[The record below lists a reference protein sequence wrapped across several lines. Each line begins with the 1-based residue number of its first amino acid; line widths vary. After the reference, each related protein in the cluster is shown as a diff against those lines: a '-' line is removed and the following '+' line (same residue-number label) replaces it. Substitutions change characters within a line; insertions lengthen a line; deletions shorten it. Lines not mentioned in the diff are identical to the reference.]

1 MNHNFSP
8 EPDDTPAPTP
18 ISPAA
23 ALDVLENGTIQDEQ
37 GQMRWSSNFA
47 SLLTVNKDDL
57 TLLAVYKPRRG
68 ERPLWDFPDG
78 TLCQRERAAFLTSQ
92 ELGWQIVPPTA
103 LREGPRGVGSLQL
116 FIDHDPELHYF
127 TFPQLEIFEA
137 DIKPRLMMMC
147 AFDWITNNTDRK
159 GGHCL
164 LDAGGHVWG
173 IDHGLTFHAQNKLR
187 TVIWEFANQP
197 LPTPLIADIER
208 LCAAVEREDSA
219 YRQAMC
225 TLLDEVELL
234 ALHKRI
240 RQMLRAG
247 KFPDPGRGGPN
258 YPWPPV

>member
-1 MNHNFSP
+1 MNANLPPENADPSP
-8 EPDDTPAPTP
+8 IP
-18 ISPAA
+18 IGPET
-23 ALDVLENGTIQDEQ
+23 ALDVLENGAINAEQ

-47 SLLTVNKDDL
+47 SLLTISKDDL

-92 ELGWQIVPPTA
+92 ALGWGIVPPTA
-103 LREGPRGVGSLQL
+103 LREGPRGVGSMQL
-116 FIDHDPELHYF
+116 FIDHDPDLHYF
-127 TFPQLEIFEA
+127 TFPQLDIFDSA
-137 DIKPRLMMMC
+137 IKPQLMRIC

-173 IDHGLTFHAQNKLR
+173 IDHGLTFHPQNKLR

-197 LPTPLIADIER
+197 LPDTVVDDIKR
-208 LCAAVEREDSA
+208 LCGLLEQETSD
-219 YRQAMC
+219 YKLAMAS
-225 TLLDEVELL
+225 LLDEMEIL
-234 ALHKRI
+234 ALQKRV

>member
-1 MNHNFSP
+1 MNANLPPDP
-8 EPDDTPAPTP
+8 ETPPPTP

-23 ALDVLENGTIQDEQ
+23 ALDVLENGVINAEQ

-47 SLLTVNKDDL
+47 SLLTVSQGEL
-57 TLLAVYKPRRG
+57 TVLAVYKPRRG

-92 ELGWQIVPPTA
+92 ALGWDIVPPTA
-103 LREGPRGVGSLQL
+103 LREGPRGLGSLQL
-116 FIDHDPELHYF
+116 FIDHDPDLHYF
-127 TFPQLEIFEA
+127 TFPQLEAFDA
-137 DIKPRLMMMC
+137 QIKPQLMLMC
-147 AFDWITNNTDRK
+147 AFDWIANNTDRK

-187 TVIWEFANQP
+187 TVIWEFAGQSLSEP
-197 LPTPLIADIER
+197 MKADLER
-208 LCAAVEREDSA
+208 VCGLLEQESSG

-225 TLLDEVELL
+225 ALLDEVELL
-234 ALHKRI
+234 ALQKRI

-247 KFPDPGRGGPN
+247 KFPEPGRGGPN